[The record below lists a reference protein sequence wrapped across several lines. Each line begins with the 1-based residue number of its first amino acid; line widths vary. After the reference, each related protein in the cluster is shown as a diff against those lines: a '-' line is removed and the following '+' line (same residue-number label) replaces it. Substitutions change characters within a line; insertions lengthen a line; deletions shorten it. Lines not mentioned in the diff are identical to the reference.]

1 MMENSQCS
9 RTALRLCPANSWT
22 RRQDEASAGLGRRD
36 GYMVLKLTAS
46 AAPDA
51 PVLSATRCDR
61 EPEPDV
67 PPESDAHL
75 TSLAYHAGHGFL
87 GVGVAGRAGARPRP
101 LGPGVMRCPGVRLP
115 GRQTP
120 PPRTPPSWPS
130 RRSPA
135 V

>member
-67 PPESDAHL
+67 PPERDAHL

-87 GVGVAGRAGARPRP
+87 GVGGAGGGRGGGAAP
-101 LGPGVMRCPGVRLP
+101 VVGVRSEA
-115 GRQTP
+115 
-120 PPRTPPSWPS
+120 RT
-130 RRSPA
+130 A
-135 V
+135 GLVTKA